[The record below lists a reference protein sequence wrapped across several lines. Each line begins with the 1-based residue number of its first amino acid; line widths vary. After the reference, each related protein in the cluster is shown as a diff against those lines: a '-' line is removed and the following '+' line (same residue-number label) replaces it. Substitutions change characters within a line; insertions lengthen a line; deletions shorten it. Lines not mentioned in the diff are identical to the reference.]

1 MAARHILGL
10 AEKIWKVFA
19 PNSAAFKAAF
29 SRDPALDVWI
39 PIRRTLS

>member
-1 MAARHILGL
+1 MDARHILGL

-19 PNSAAFKAAF
+19 LNSAAFNAAF
-29 SRDPALDVWI
+29 SKDPALDVWI